1 MGWKP
6 FLIENTA
13 SEGERPDII
22 ILVITLIL
30 VTVGTAMIYSSS
42 SILAMERFKDAQY
55 FLKKQVFFVFI
66 GMGAM
71 VLLTKLDYHLLKK
84 WAYPGIGLSV
94 ILLLL
99 IFVPYVGIRAGGARR
114 WLNLGLFSF
123 QVTELVK
130 ICIILFLAHYLT
142 RKVNYLKSF
151 SRGIL
156 VPLLVTFFLIG
167 LVALEPDFG
176 TAVIIAMIL
185 MLMLFLAGCRMRHLA
200 GLTALLIP
208 AAIWMIM
215 FKSYRLDRLKVF
227 LNPWNDPGNK
237 GFQIIQSLLSFGSGG
252 TFGVGIGDGMQ
263 KLFYLPEPHTD
274 FILSVIAEESGF
286 VGVVVIIFLFAALI
300 IRGFMVAFRAPDL
313 FGTLLAAGLTMVLAM
328 EAFINIAG
336 VMGLIPLK
344 GLTLPF
350 LSYGGTSLI
359 MSLVAVGILL
369 NISSHERAI

>member
-1 MGWKP
+1 MGQES
-6 FLIENTA
+6 FMIEQT
-13 SEGERPDII
+13 SEEKRPDII
-22 ILVITLIL
+22 LLVITLIL

-55 FLKKQVFFVFI
+55 FLKKQILFVLL
-66 GMGAM
+66 GLSVM
-71 VLLTKLDYHLLKK
+71 VLLTKFDYHRLKR
-84 WAYPGIGLSV
+84 WAYPGIVLSV

-99 IFVPYVGIRAGGARR
+99 IFVPHVGIRAGGARR
-114 WLNLGLFSF
+114 WLNLVLFSF
-123 QVTELVK
+123 QVTEMVK
-130 ICIILFLAHYLT
+130 ICIVLFLAHYLT
-142 RKVNYLKSF
+142 RKVNYITTF

-156 VPLLVTFFLIG
+156 IPLLVTLFIIVLI
-167 LVALEPDFG
+167 ALEPDFG
-176 TAVIIAMIL
+176 TAVIMALIM
-185 MLMLFLAGCRMRHLA
+185 MLMLYLSGSRLRHLA
-200 GLTALLIP
+200 VLVAFLIP
-208 AAIWMIM
+208 AAVWMVV
-215 FKSYRLDRLKVF
+215 FKSYRFERLKVF

-286 VGVVVIIFLFAALI
+286 LGVAIVIFLFGVLVV
-300 IRGFMVAFRAPDL
+300 RGFFISFKAPDL
-313 FGTLLAAGLTMVLAM
+313 FGTLLAAGLTMVIAL

-369 NISSHERAI
+369 NISSHERS

>member
-1 MGWKP
+1 MDWKP
-6 FLIENTA
+6 FLMEKTA
-13 SEGERPDII
+13 AEGERPDIL
-22 ILVITLIL
+22 ILVIALIL
-30 VTVGTAMIYSSS
+30 VTIGTAMIYSSS
-42 SILAMERFKDAQY
+42 SILAMERFKDAQF
-55 FLKKQVFFVFI
+55 FLKKQIFFVVI
-66 GMGAM
+66 GMGLM
-71 VLLTKLDYHLLKK
+71 VLLTKLDYHYLKK
-84 WAYPGIGLSV
+84 LAYPGIILST

-99 IFVPYVGIRAGGARR
+99 IFIPPLGIRAGGARR
-114 WLNLGLFSF
+114 WLNLGFFSF

-130 ICIILFLAHYLT
+130 ICIVLFLAHFLT

-156 VPLLVTFFLIG
+156 IPLLVTILIIV
-167 LVALEPDFG
+167 LIALQPDFG
-176 TAVIIAMIL
+176 ATIMIAMIL
-185 MLMLFLAGCRMRHLA
+185 MLMLFLAGCRIRHLA

-208 AAIWMIM
+208 AAVWMIM
-215 FKSYRLDRLKVF
+215 FRSYRIDRLKVF

-252 TFGVGIGDGMQ
+252 AFGVGIGDGMQ

-286 VGVVVIIFLFAALI
+286 VGVAVVIFLFVVLI

-328 EAFINIAG
+328 GAFINIAG

-369 NISSHERAI
+369 NISSHVRA

>member
-6 FLIENTA
+6 FLIENSSA
-13 SEGERPDII
+13 EGERPDIM

-42 SILAMERFKDAQY
+42 SILAMERFKDAQF
-55 FLKKQVFFVFI
+55 FLKKQVFFVLI

-71 VLLTKLDYHLLKK
+71 VLLTKLDYHRLKK
-84 WAYPGIGLSV
+84 WAYPGIFLSI

-99 IFVPYVGIRAGGARR
+99 IFVPYLGIRAGGARR
-114 WLNLGLFSF
+114 WMNLVFFSF

-130 ICIILFLAHYLT
+130 ICIVLFLAHFLT
-142 RKVNYLKSF
+142 RNANYLKTF
-151 SRGIL
+151 SRSVLI
-156 VPLLVTFFLIG
+156 PLLVTFIIIVLI
-167 LVALEPDFG
+167 VLEPDFG
-176 TAVIIAMIL
+176 AAVMIAMIL
-185 MLMLFLAGCRMRHLA
+185 MLMLFLAGCRITHLA

-208 AAIWMIM
+208 AAVWMIM
-215 FKSYRLDRLKVF
+215 FKSYRIDRLKVF

-252 TFGVGIGDGMQ
+252 AFGVGVGDGMQ

-274 FILSVIAEESGF
+274 FILSVIAEETGF
-286 VGVVVIIFLFAALI
+286 VGVAAVIFLFATLF

-328 EAFINIAG
+328 GAFINIAG

-350 LSYGGTSLI
+350 LSYGGTSLV

-369 NISSHERAI
+369 NISSHVRT